1 MAGVVYL
8 VILTCMRTT
17 LLALIV
23 MGTAL
28 LAVPSVASSDDVS
41 AERAARALRRAVTYF
56 RTRVATEG
64 GYLWRYAADFSE
76 REGELPAAPTTVWVQ
91 PPGTPTVG
99 MAYLGAYEL
108 TGDRYYL
115 EAARETATALLRGQL
130 ASGGWDYRIEM
141 APDDRKGFAYRVDA
155 GAPSASSDK
164 SHTGR
169 NVTTLDDN
177 TTQAALTFLVRVD
190 RAFGFAD
197 ATLHEA
203 VEFGLHSLLAAQ
215 YPNGAW
221 PQRFTASPDPAKF
234 PVQRASYPETWS
246 REYPGKDYRG
256 YYTFNDNTM
265 ADVIELMFLAADVY
279 GERKYAEA
287 GKRGGE
293 FIRLAQMP
301 EPQPGWA
308 QQYDARMNPAWARK
322 FEPPAVT
329 GAESQR
335 VMETLLRLFEL
346 TRERRF
352 LEPLPRALAY
362 YRRSLLSNG
371 QLARFYELRTNR
383 PLYFTKDYRLT
394 YSDADLPTHYG
405 FKARSRLEAIRTQLE
420 RQAATVDSDVP
431 AAKAFQQQRPPEMT
445 EALAAAAAKLVAS
458 QRDDGAWVEPASFRA
473 RSRIPEGAD
482 CLSSYTIHA
491 NVLTLARY
499 IAAVRARGVK

>member
-1 MAGVVYL
+1 MK
-8 VILTCMRTT
+8 TT
-17 LLALIV
+17 FLAAIIT
-23 MGTAL
+23 GTAL
-28 LAVPSVASSDDVS
+28 LVAPPVASSDDVS
-41 AERAARALRRAVTYF
+41 VERATRALRRAVGFF

-76 REGELPAAPTTVWVQ
+76 REGELPASPTTVWVQ

-115 EAARETATALLRGQL
+115 ETAHETATALLRGQL
-130 ASGGWDYRIEM
+130 VSGGWDYRVAF
-141 APDDRKGFAYRVDA
+141 APEERQKYAYRVDA
-155 GAPSASSDK
+155 EANPASSDT
-164 SHTGR
+164 SHEQR

-177 TTQAALTFLVRVD
+177 TTQAALSFLMRVD
-190 RAFGFAD
+190 RAFDFED
-197 ATLHEA
+197 AALHEA
-203 VEFGLHSLLAAQ
+203 VEFALRSLLAAQ

-221 PQRFTASPDPAKF
+221 PQRFTAPPDPAKF
-234 PVQRASYPETWS
+234 PVQRASYPEKWP

-265 ADVIELMFLAADVY
+265 ADVIELMFLAAEIY

-287 GKRGGE
+287 AKRGGE
-293 FIRLAQMP
+293 FILLAQMP

-335 VMETLLRLFEL
+335 VMETLLRLFEV

-362 YRRSLLSNG
+362 YRRSLLANG

-405 FKARSRLEAIRTQLE
+405 FKARSRLETIRTKLE
-420 RQAATVDSDVP
+420 RHAATVDSDVP
-431 AAKAFQQQRPPEMT
+431 PAKAFRPQSPPELT
-445 EALAAAAAKLVAS
+445 KELARAAAMLVAS

-473 RSRIPEGAD
+473 RSKIPEGTD
-482 CLSSYTIHA
+482 CLSCSTFQA
-491 NVLTLARY
+491 NVLILARY
-499 IAAVRARGVK
+499 VAAVRNR